1 MAFTDPT
8 EEFLMKLQLAAAS
21 LLIAAGLSL
30 PALAQPAPG
39 SIPLSEILATIE
51 AEDGFGYFDE
61 IEWDSDGYWEI
72 EYYRADGAKI
82 DIDID
87 PASGQPR

>member
-1 MAFTDPT
+1 
-8 EEFLMKLQLAAAS
+8 MKLQLAAAS
-21 LLIAAGLSL
+21 LLIAAGLSM

-39 SIPLSEILATIE
+39 SVPLSEILATIE

-87 PASGQPR
+87 PVSGQPR